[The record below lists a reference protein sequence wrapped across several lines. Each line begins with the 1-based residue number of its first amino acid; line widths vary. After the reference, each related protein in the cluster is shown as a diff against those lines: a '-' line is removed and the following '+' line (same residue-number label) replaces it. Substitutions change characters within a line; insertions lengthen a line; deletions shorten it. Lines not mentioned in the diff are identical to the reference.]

1 MRRGTWFFGAI
12 SGLLA
17 AACGGNDARPTTQA
31 DIAHTALAR
40 KCEPSAGARRLY
52 PIGSRGAG
60 STVSLATMS
69 GRTLALV
76 ADEDDHAIQIIDVDR
91 NERGARTVGGG
102 VPGQLLVPSDG
113 RVLVTLTDQNRV
125 AVFEASDGSSTAL
138 EARCSA
144 GTDVDPI
151 GLAAT
156 PGESTVLVTSRTGRT
171 LALYSAATLTRTAE
185 TETPRDPYSVT
196 VSADGKTAFVSHVAG
211 GRMTAV
217 SLGDKLRVKDVTL
230 ETQPDPRQRR
240 QIRQLEANLERSGM
254 AKVQAAKTA
263 LENSFGV
270 THRKAVQ
277 GFAIA
282 RSDKLARIYAP
293 VVLVDPGDPAQRTA
307 GYGAG
312 SVASEIPAVAVLD
325 RSEERRVGKESRSRW
340 T

>member
-91 NERGARTVGGG
+91 NERVARTDVGG
-102 VPGQLLVPSDG
+102 VPGQLLVLSDG

-125 AVFEASDGSSTAL
+125 AVFEASDGSSPAL

-144 GTDVDPI
+144 GTDVEPI
-151 GLAAT
+151 GLAA
-156 PGESTVLVTSRTGRT
+156 
-171 LALYSAATLTRTAE
+171 
-185 TETPRDPYSVT
+185 TPRDPYSVT

-217 SLGDKLRVKDVTL
+217 SLGDKLRVKDVTI
-230 ETQPDPRQRR
+230 ESQPDTVQLR

-263 LENSFGV
+263 LENS
-270 THRKAVQ
+270 
-277 GFAIA
+277 
-282 RSDKLARIYAP
+282 L
-293 VVLVDPGDPAQRTA
+293 
-307 GYGAG
+307 
-312 SVASEIPAVAVLD
+312 
-325 RSEERRVGKESRSRW
+325 
-340 T
+340 